1 MDARHASSAVLT
13 ESAAGDGGGRPSGP
27 FVAIEGLTV
36 RRGGR
41 NVLDGVSLEVGRGEI
56 FGLLGPNGAGKTTL
70 FQILTGLLEP
80 ASGRLLLEG
89 APMAPGDRAF
99 RALCGVVFQEPA
111 LDPRLSA
118 RENLLLASRLYGV
131 PRAKARERIAAL
143 LGESDLAGRADE
155 AVSRLSGGMRRK
167 VEIARAL
174 VHDPAVLILD
184 EPTTGL
190 DEAAFRSTWERLLA
204 LRSRRDLTM
213 LLTTHRPEEAERCD
227 RLAVIDG
234 GRVVACDTPDRLRER
249 VRGDL
254 LVIEAESP
262 ETAALAIRERFGV
275 DARIL
280 EGRIVLERERG
291 HEMIPRLVEALPGG
305 TLRSVSMRRT
315 GLGEVFLELTGH
327 DLAGVTV
334 PAEPGEVPAA
344 ARGRR
349 PR

>member
-1 MDARHASSAVLT
+1 MGGGP
-13 ESAAGDGGGRPSGP
+13 SAAP
-27 FVAIEGLTV
+27 FLSIEQLVV
-36 RRGGR
+36 RRGDR
-41 NVLDGVSLEVGRGEI
+41 TVLDGVSFDVGRGEI
-56 FGLLGPNGAGKTTL
+56 FGLLGPNGAGKTSL
-70 FQILTGLLEP
+70 FHVLTGILSP
-80 ASGRLLLEG
+80 SSGRLLLEQR
-89 APMAPGDRAF
+89 ALAPGARAF
-99 RALCGVVFQEPA
+99 RALSGVVFQEPA
-111 LDPRLSA
+111 LDPRLTA

-131 PRAKARERIAAL
+131 PRGLARERIAGL
-143 LGESDLAGRADE
+143 LADSGLADRADE
-155 AVSRLSGGMRRK
+155 PVSRLSGGMRRK

-204 LRSRRDLTM
+204 LKHQRGLTM

-262 ETAALAIRERFGV
+262 DVVARMIEEKFGV
-275 DARIL
+275 AARVL
-280 EGRIVLERERG
+280 EGKVVLERERA
-291 HEMIPRLVEALPGG
+291 HELIPRLVEALPGG
-305 TLRSVSMRRT
+305 MLRSVSMRRT

-327 DLAGVTV
+327 DLAGAAV
-334 PAEPGEVPAA
+334 PAESDGAPAA
-344 ARGRR
+344 KRERR
-349 PR
+349 SR